1 MYISKQ
7 QELQRDYHCY
17 LLELQ
22 KNYSHISSTRM
33 TKELPTYQFISAIRI
48 AKEYNSTPASDL
60 RPGYSVC
67 FNFYQM
73 FTFGT

>member
-1 MYISKQ
+1 
-7 QELQRDYHCY
+7 
-17 LLELQ
+17 
-22 KNYSHISSTRM
+22 M